1 MELSHDGP
9 SQRGVPGEGELRA
22 GGWLERLQGPPSQDR
37 AAGTERQPSGT
48 FTPGQHRRQTLRS
61 GLQTLPAPAEDLTQ
75 EG

>member
-22 GGWLERLQGPPSQDR
+22 GGRLERRQRPSSQDR
-37 AAGTERQPSGT
+37 QAGTERQPSGALT
-48 FTPGQHRRQTLRS
+48 SGQHRRQALRS
-61 GLQTLPAPAEDLTQ
+61 GLQTLPTPVQDLAQ